1 MPRSQGRQGRP
12 PHLIA
17 SQHGIEDD
25 EELPHAR
32 REHDLRRLALRQ
44 EADGTVGLCKRVSA
58 NVATMT
64 HMKLAL
70 LCQLMNNAL
79 EASCLS

>member
-1 MPRSQGRQGRP
+1 MSRSQGRQARP
-12 PHLIA
+12 SHLIA

-58 NVATMT
+58 SVATMT

-70 LCQLMNNAL
+70 VCQLMNNAI